1 MIAAYV
7 MFFRRII
14 FLVSVSRGIKYI
26 TVEYMPNLTAPLL
39 SKYLEE
45 VYNVYLRL
53 GFTVNMFLM
62 DLKFECLHDNMSGY
76 SDLNTTAENI
86 MWRTLSGGY

>member
-7 MFFRRII
+7 RFVSRLIS
-14 FLVSVSRGIKYI
+14 LVSVSRGIRYI
-26 TVEYMPNLTAPLL
+26 TVEYMSNLTDPVP

-45 VYNVYLRL
+45 IYNIYIRL

-62 DLKFECLHDNMSGY
+62 DLKFKCLHDNMSGY